1 MPYLQPKASKS
12 HSQTLCLDSKPF
24 PDPPTF
30 AVRTMSFCA
39 LFSVNFGSTRSVF
52 NRPSVNQLTL
62 VKPRETGTIVDIAA
76 SPFALS
82 RTLLV
87 NETGMISLM
96 QADNARATLYV
107 GKFSKPS
114 PKISQATVGCTY

>member
-1 MPYLQPKASKS
+1 
-12 HSQTLCLDSKPF
+12 
-24 PDPPTF
+24 
-30 AVRTMSFCA
+30 MSFCA

-87 NETGMISLM
+87 NETGAISLM
-96 QADNARATLYV
+96 QADNARATL
-107 GKFSKPS
+107 
-114 PKISQATVGCTY
+114 